1 MLRDILDGM
10 AQVLRD
16 EVASELTSGGVDTEV
31 EPRLV
36 LNPSESPCIDI
47 YPGETSRSSAEAGFG
62 DISGA
67 YVVTVR
73 ARVTVADGDMAQDVL
88 TDMVDDTHALSVAA
102 ALESDQTLDG
112 WATFVAVDA
121 DGFSGLLDMSMPGRQ
136 MVGCTWRVL
145 VGQAVS

>member
-1 MLRDILDGM
+1 MEGL

-16 EVASELTSGGVDTEV
+16 EIGGELASQGVDTEV

-36 LNPSESPCIDI
+36 LSPSESPCIDI
-47 YPGETSRSSAEAGFG
+47 YPGESARSSAEAAFG

-73 ARVTVADGDMAQDVL
+73 ARVTLADDESAQDVL

-102 ALESDQTLDG
+102 AVESDQSLDG
-112 WATFVAVDA
+112 WTTFVAVDA

>member
-1 MLRDILDGM
+1 MLRDILEGL

-16 EVASELTSGGVDTEV
+16 EIAGELASQGVDAEV

-36 LNPSESPCIDI
+36 LSPSESPCIDI
-47 YPGETSRSSAEAGFG
+47 YPGESARSSAEAAFG

-73 ARVTVADGDMAQDVL
+73 ARVTLADDESAQDVL

-102 ALESDQTLDG
+102 AVESDQTLDG
-112 WATFVAVDA
+112 WTTFVAVDA